1 MAEETQSIAQKSAAE
16 VGDWFEFHQERL
28 QVIKHISLITVRN
41 EEGGEDLAMA
51 KNVEARQMV
60 SLMLLALSHTLDPK
74 QQNSTVQLAA
84 SALLQE
90 FDKQMLLTAQKPEGD
105 DQGDA

>member
-1 MAEETQSIAQKSAAE
+1 MSENNYAQESAETIGEWLS
-16 VGDWFEFHQERL
+16 DHQEGLRL
-28 QVIKHISLITVRN
+28 IKYVSLITVRN
-41 EEGGEDLAMA
+41 EDGGEDLAMN

-90 FDKQMLLTAQKPEGD
+90 FDKQMLISAHKPEGD